1 VSGPGESAGT
11 VVTVRDSGVAYLELR
26 NPRRRNALTRAMFG
40 LLDEQLRAAIADAEV
55 NVIVIHSAGPAFCS
69 GLDLTELAAQR
80 GREDS
85 IDDLN
90 RLLDTSANVCGLISE
105 SRKPVIVAVQGACV
119 GIGTLIFLASDL
131 GFMATD
137 ARLLLP
143 KALIGV
149 GYFAPALSRLLGPRR
164 AKTLL
169 LTPGTFVITA
179 DDAYQW
185 GLTAALHAPEMLH
198 DEVRAYAA
206 ALASMPAGWLQL
218 QKAGV
223 DHPSAGLSIREAIR
237 AGAHLD
243 VIAHS
248 SRFAREAQPALP
260 SQGAGEGTGPSA

>member
-1 VSGPGESAGT
+1 
-11 VVTVRDSGVAYLELR
+11 VTVREAGVAYVELR
-26 NPRRRNALTRAMFG
+26 NSRRRNALTRKMFV
-40 LLDEQLRAAIADAEV
+40 LLDQQLREAVAAEDV
-55 NVIVIHSAGPAFCS
+55 NVIVIHSDGPAFCS

-80 GREDS
+80 ERADAVG
-85 IDDLN
+85 DLN

-105 SRKPVIVAVQGACV
+105 SRKPVIVVVQGASV

-149 GYFAPALSRLLGPRR
+149 GYFAPVLSRLLGPRR
-164 AKTLL
+164 AKSLL
-169 LTPGTFVITA
+169 LTPDPFVITA
-179 DDAYQW
+179 ADAYQW
-185 GLTAALHAPEMLH
+185 GLATALHAPEVLH
-198 DEVRAYAA
+198 AEVRAYAT

-223 DHPSAGLSIREAIR
+223 DHPAAGLSVREAIR

-248 SRFAREAQPALP
+248 SGFAREAQPALP
-260 SQGAGEGTGPSA
+260 SHGGVEGTGSSA